1 MASGAGLLGHRQRG
15 RTLVELMV
23 VLALGLLILLGVGT
37 LYLTASRSSQD
48 AERGSVLE
56 DSGRA
61 ALRIVGD
68 SVRRAYYSEIAN
80 TEPLRR
86 NAQLYGGLDAAYLRG
101 CTGQHFNTKDPPECE
116 TGSTGDA
123 LLVAFQANNVLTA
136 VQGPAALDCLGNAAP
151 DLATA
156 TMNNAGVA
164 TVPVARNVF
173 YLANGRLMC
182 LGNGNATPQPIVDQV
197 TNFRV
202 FFGFDDR
209 YRNAAVVGDR
219 FQATSLRTG
228 AYIDAQPDLGRVS
241 AWNFAVSVLV
251 CLELRGPKGSAV
263 AGELYQPCPAE
274 DATSRLVVE
283 QAPVA
288 VPDSHARRTYVQ
300 TFAIRSQR
308 VPTLAE

>member
-1 MASGAGLLGHRQRG
+1 MASGAAVSILRQRG

-37 LYLTASRSSQD
+37 LYLTADRSSQE
-48 AERGSVLE
+48 AERNSVLE

-80 TEPLRR
+80 TALYRR
-86 NAQLYGGLDAAYLRG
+86 DALMYGGLDADYVRG
-101 CTGQHFNTKDPPECE
+101 CTGQHFNTETPPECE
-116 TGSTGDA
+116 GSAAGDA
-123 LLVAFQANNVLTA
+123 LLVAFQANNVVA
-136 VQGPAALDCLGNAAP
+136 SEQGPAALDCLGNAAP
-151 DLATA
+151 DRATA
-156 TMNNAGVA
+156 TANNASVA

-173 YLANGRLMC
+173 YMKNGRLMC
-182 LGNGNATPQPIVDQV
+182 LGNGNATPQPVVGDV

-209 YRNAAVVGDR
+209 YLNAAIVGDR

-228 AYIDAQPDLGRVS
+228 AYINAQPNLGSVP
-241 AWNFAVSVLV
+241 AWNFAVSVVV
-251 CLELRGPKGSAV
+251 CLEIRGPKGSAS
-263 AGELYQPCPAE
+263 AGETYQPCPGE
-274 DATSRLVVE
+274 DADGLVQE
-283 QAPVA
+283 ADPVA
-288 VPDSHARRTYVQ
+288 VPDSHARRTYLQ